1 MSYGTVGFMNAVLMN
16 NRKLLSQR
24 ERLKTTL
31 GGFTPEIQEYD
42 FPESTP
48 QILREIR
55 WRLRE
60 ENTKRERRIMIVF
73 SLVMLVLILGLF
85 YLNTNYNI
93 NVISLIRSFIL
104 FIILFIHSVL
114 SFSPFISYA
123 YI

>member
-1 MSYGTVGFMNAVLMN
+1 MQPIIGLRGSVYQIIKNLKSQIMSYGTVGFMNAVLMN

-73 SLVMLVLILGLF
+73 SLVMLVLILGLV
-85 YLNTNYNI
+85 YLNTNYNQ
-93 NVISLIRSFIL
+93 IL
-104 FIILFIHSVL
+104 ELF
-114 SFSPFISYA
+114 
-123 YI
+123 

>member
-1 MSYGTVGFMNAVLMN
+1 MQPLTGLGGSVYQIIKNLKSQIMSYGTVGFMNTVMMN

-31 GGFTPEIQEYD
+31 GGFTPEVQEYN

-60 ENTKRERRIMIVF
+60 ENSKRERRIMIVF
-73 SLVMLVLILGLF
+73 SLVMIALVLGLV
-85 YLNTNYNI
+85 YLNTNYNQ
-93 NVISLIRSFIL
+93 IL
-104 FIILFIHSVL
+104 ELF
-114 SFSPFISYA
+114 
-123 YI
+123 